1 MNTTRNASSF
11 LADERGFIVVWLG
24 KLLIGFVV
32 VGIVIFDGGSIL
44 VNFFTLDSTADE
56 IAIKLTVGV
65 APGSLR
71 METVEPQARQ
81 LASEAGARLVGVTV
95 DPTGNNV
102 RVTLRRRATTLVVG
116 KIGPLEDWAR
126 ATAEGQ
132 AGTGA

>member
-1 MNTTRNASSF
+1 MTTPQNAPRL
-11 LADERGFIVVWLG
+11 LADERGFIIGWLG

-32 VGIVIFDGGSIL
+32 VGVVVFDGGSIL

-65 APGSLR
+65 TPGSLR
-71 METVEPQARQ
+71 MEIVEPQARQ
-81 LASEAGARLVGVTV
+81 LAAEAGARLVNVTV

-116 KIGPLEDWAR
+116 KIGPIEDWER

-132 AGTGA
+132 AGTGV